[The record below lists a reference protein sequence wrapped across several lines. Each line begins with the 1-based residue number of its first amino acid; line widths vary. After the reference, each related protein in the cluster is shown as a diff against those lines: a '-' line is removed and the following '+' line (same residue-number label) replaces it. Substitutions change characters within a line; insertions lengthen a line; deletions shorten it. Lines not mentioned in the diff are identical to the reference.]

1 MCIYIYWKWS
11 WILNVP
17 NFLFRCNPSLFKKVS
32 RSQKNSAG
40 TAPLGFFLRARF
52 LWCTWVT
59 GCRLHVPPGGSRHQ
73 PLVQPW
79 MAANWRKLLY
89 KSLAAIFH
97 EIPGW
102 VPWHPNMGPMVIL
115 VSWISWVYRIGRP
128 MGFMHAPRCVGLLPS
143 TVFSLLSVPF
153 SSLSLS
159 EIKSVI
165 RNIIYNQTWWS
176 SFHTHIV

>member
-1 MCIYIYWKWS
+1 MNSKFTKLSFPLQPIPFQKGQQ
-11 WILNVP
+11 VP
-17 NFLFRCNPSLFKKVS
+17 KKTV
-32 RSQKNSAG
+32 QEQLLSASSSEPDLSD
-40 TAPLGFFLRARF
+40 ALG
-52 LWCTWVT
+52 WT

-73 PLVQPW
+73 HINHGPAMNGSQLAKTSLQIIGCNFSWDSW
-79 MAANWRKLLY
+79 MGPVFLTL
-89 KSLAAIFH
+89 
-97 EIPGW
+97 
-102 VPWHPNMGPMVIL
+102 GPMVVL
-115 VSWISWVYRIGRP
+115 ASSISWVYRIGRP

>member
-1 MCIYIYWKWS
+1 MNSKFTKLSFPLQPIPFQKGQQ
-11 WILNVP
+11 VP
-17 NFLFRCNPSLFKKVS
+17 K
-32 RSQKNSAG
+32 KNSAG
-40 TAPLGFFLRARF
+40 TAPLGFLLRARF
-52 LWCTWVT
+52 IWCTWVT

-73 PLVQPW
+73 HINHGPAMNGSQLAKTSLQIIGCNFSWDSW
-79 MAANWRKLLY
+79 MGPVFLTL
-89 KSLAAIFH
+89 
-97 EIPGW
+97 
-102 VPWHPNMGPMVIL
+102 GPMVVL
-115 VSWISWVYRIGRP
+115 ASSISWVYRIGRP